1 MEEVT
6 SKPTRG
12 VAGPTLARSLRHL
25 HPRGLFGLRREALLR
40 VGTTSSE
47 DIVVPVEW
55 RFRAKGA
62 LRTASLRSSTL
73 V

>member
-1 MEEVT
+1 
-6 SKPTRG
+6 
-12 VAGPTLARSLRHL
+12 LC
-25 HPRGLFGLRREALLR
+25 
-40 VGTTSSE
+40 TTSSE

-62 LRTASLRSSTL
+62 LRTASLRSSSL